1 MIRKFKRH
9 INIYA
14 FFKYLIKIEPLI
26 LIIEPNNIMRKDLKK
41 FKDLTLKL
49 L

>member
-14 FFKYLIKIEPLI
+14 FFKYLIK
-26 LIIEPNNIMRKDLKK
+26 IIEPNNIMRKDLKK